1 MEPIDIVLPW
11 VDDTDPEWK
20 NEREKYLTSFRESP
34 KNLAHYFR
42 DWDTLR
48 YVFRGIENNMPWIRH
63 VHFITCGHLPLWLN
77 KTHKKIKI
85 HNHKDYFSPEATLPI
100 FSSHP
105 IEMNLNNIPGLAEK
119 FIYFNDDTIAVKKVT
134 PDRFFRDNKLVDYL
148 VLDIPRYGW
157 LYDHIRIKDSY
168 GYICK
173 NDIELVNGK
182 YPLRKLAKEKPE
194 LFFDDSY
201 PATDRLRNKVFTAL
215 NYYKWI
221 KINHNP
227 QAYLL
232 SSVKQCVN
240 DFKDKIDQT
249 SKNRFRTSDDVNQ
262 YLYRFYNLFRGNFIP
277 HYFNDDFCVV
287 LSSVERYK
295 RERENL
301 FAKTFICVND
311 SPFLKADEYPEL
323 KELVDRDLAR
333 LFPEKSD
340 FEI

>member
-1 MEPIDIVLPW
+1 MEQIDIVLPW
-11 VDDTDPEWK
+11 VDDTDPKWK
-20 NEREKYLTSFRESP
+20 KEREKYMTSFIESR

-48 YVFRGIENNMPWIRH
+48 YVFRSIEKNMPWVRY
-63 VHFITCGHLPLWLN
+63 VHFITCGHLPSWLN
-77 KTHKKIKI
+77 RNHPKIRI
-85 HNHKDYFSPEATLPI
+85 HSHEEYFSKESLLPT

-105 IEMNLNNIPGLAEK
+105 IEVNIHNIPGLAEK
-119 FIYFNDDTIAVKKVT
+119 FIYFNDDTLAIKEVT
-134 PDRFFRDNKLVDYL
+134 PERFFQDHKLVDYL
-148 VLDIPRYGW
+148 VLDLPRYGW
-157 LYDHIRIKDSY
+157 IYDHIRIKDTY

-173 NDIELVNGK
+173 NDIELVNEK
-182 YPLRKLAKEKPE
+182 YPLCNLARQKPE
-194 LFFDDSY
+194 LFLDDSY
-201 PATDRLRNKVFTAL
+201 PYTDRLRNKIFTAL
-215 NYYKWI
+215 HYYKWI

-227 QAYLL
+227 QAFLL
-232 SSVKQCVN
+232 SSVKECVN

-262 YLYRFYNLFRGNFIP
+262 YIYRFYNLFRGNFIP

-301 FAKTFICVND
+301 FRKTFICLND
-311 SPFLKADEYPEL
+311 SPFLREDEYPAL
-323 KELVDRDLAR
+323 KKLVDRDLASS
-333 LFPEKSD
+333 FPEKSD